1 MMQPI
6 GQSSKKKIQQS
17 HQKKYLIEQ
26 KGKLREKST
35 IKKAISAKTNNIMNV
50 IKHLMLHKIYIML

>member
-17 HQKKYLIEQ
+17 HQKKYLIKQ
-26 KGKLREKST
+26 NGILREKST
-35 IKKAISAKTNNIMNV
+35 KKQFQLKLII
-50 IKHLMLHKIYIML
+50 IIL